1 MNRRSIAGRLT
12 LLLQSVAAAAILA
25 FAVASLWIT
34 ARALRSEEVRLLGE
48 TAHRVAAAVDDGLDE
63 SGGLEKAA
71 QGGLTGETSAEFRI
85 DIFDPS
91 GGLVASTRHGG
102 SPPLALPL
110 PTPGR
115 VDRRGGRVRMA
126 ALTGTGA
133 RVVAS
138 ISERTHETTM
148 RALTGAIVAVAL
160 PLLVFTV
167 LMSRRMARG
176 TLQPLTRMAQRAR
189 EVSVESGVRSL
200 GDPSGIEEVDRLQE
214 SINRLLERLDDHLQ
228 AERRFTADASHEL
241 LTPLTV
247 ISGEL
252 ELALARPSLPP
263 SIAPGILKAA
273 EQVRALRDLVEAL
286 LFIRRVS
293 ASTPARGH
301 EFEPVNLT
309 DLATRAVQ
317 SARDERPDRA
327 ADISVDAPDE
337 VMVSGHEALLASA
350 VRNLV
355 DNAIKFTT
363 PGKRVG
369 ITLRS
374 NDGSAVVIV
383 DDAGEGIAAGDR
395 ERVFDPFYRGAEART
410 RDPGFGLGLPI
421 IRQVARTHGGEVTV
435 ADSPAGGA
443 RFTMTLPTWQPN

>member
-1 MNRRSIAGRLT
+1 MSRRSIAGRLT
-12 LLLQSVAAAAILA
+12 LLLQSVAGAAILA
-25 FAVASLWIT
+25 FAVASLWLT
-34 ARALRSEEVRLLGE
+34 ARTLRSEEVRLLGE
-48 TAHRVAAAVDDGLDE
+48 TAHRVAAAVDDELKE
-63 SGGLEKAA
+63 AGGLEKAA
-71 QGGLTGETSAEFRI
+71 RDGLAGETSAEFRI
-85 DIFDPS
+85 DIFDP
-91 GGLVASTRHGG
+91 GGRLVASTRRDG

-115 VDRRGGRVRMA
+115 VDRHGGRVRVA

-138 ISERTHETTM
+138 ISERIHETTM
-148 RALTGAIVAVAL
+148 RALTGAIIATAL

-167 LMSRRMARG
+167 LMSRRLARG

-189 EVSVESGVRSL
+189 DVSVESGVRSL
-200 GDPSGIEEVDRLQE
+200 GEPSGIEEVDRLQE
-214 SINRLLERLDDHLQ
+214 SINRLLEGLDDHLQ
-228 AERRFTADASHEL
+228 AQRRFTADASHEL

-252 ELALARPSLPP
+252 ELALASPSLPP
-263 SIAPGILKAA
+263 GLAPGIHKAA
-273 EQVRALRDLVEAL
+273 DQVRAMRDLVEAL
-286 LFIRRVS
+286 LFIRRVA
-293 ASTPARGH
+293 ASTPAKGH

-337 VMVSGHEALLASA
+337 VMVSGHETLLASA

-355 DNAIKFTT
+355 DNAIKFTS

-374 NDGSAVVIV
+374 NDGSAFVIV

-395 ERVFDPFYRGAEART
+395 ERVFDPFYRGGEART